1 MSDSITI
8 SPETETMAIE
18 GPEPVDV
25 EAQRAELHAVLHSEL
40 FVRAPALAHLLS
52 YLCEKLFAG
61 EARQIKEYS
70 VGVEVFHR
78 GPSFDQD
85 SDSIVRVEANR
96 LRKRLAEY
104 YAGDGA
110 SHRLHIAIPLGQ
122 YVPQFIPSESRQT
135 EGEPAAADSQ
145 GSGRQGVGSAI
156 TRFAE
161 RRFFRA
167 GRWTWW
173 LVAALALLSLG
184 LGCALLILRQ
194 IKQAPPAAESNPPYA
209 LPEESQFGPPLG
221 EEVRIL
227 AGAGR
232 SFVDHAGKLWN
243 ADAWFD
249 GGTAV
254 KSSVQHIWRTQDPDF
269 YRTSRQGQFSYAIPL
284 KKGIYELRLHFA
296 ETVFGPESTGTGG
309 EGSRLMTVR
318 ANGRTLLTR
327 FDVVADAGASR
338 TADVKVFTDLTPG
351 PDGLLHL
358 EFAGEDGK
366 QAILSAIEI
375 LPGFRGH
382 IRPVRL
388 LARQTPYYSNDS
400 NWWSPDNYFEGGQ
413 LAAYTA
419 PVKGTDDPE
428 LYETE
433 RWGNFSYAIPVS
445 PGTYSVTLH
454 FAVRHGDWDQPSS
467 GENQSPVAHI
477 FEVFCNGNALLKN
490 FNPAREARQTD
501 VVTRK
506 FTDLR
511 PNAQG
516 KLLLSFVP
524 LEGYATVTGI
534 EVLPQ

>member
-1 MSDSITI
+1 
-8 SPETETMAIE
+8 MAIE
-18 GPEPVDV
+18 APESVNI
-25 EAQRAELHAVLHSEL
+25 EAQRAELDVVLHSEC
-40 FVRAPALAHLLS
+40 FTRAPKLAHLLT
-52 YLCEKLFAG
+52 YLCEKLFVG
-61 EARQIKEYS
+61 LSSQIKEYS
-70 VGVEVFHR
+70 VGVEVFNR
-78 GPSFDQD
+78 GSSFDQD

-104 YAGDGA
+104 YAGEGA
-110 SHRLHIAIPLGQ
+110 SHRLHIVIPLGQ
-122 YVPQFIPSESRQT
+122 YVPQFNSVE
-135 EGEPAAADSQ
+135 SQ
-145 GSGRQGVGSAI
+145 GSSQPVVESTAIRRLGRQ
-156 TRFAE
+156 
-161 RRFFRA
+161 FFGA
-167 GRWTWW
+167 GRWSWW
-173 LVAALALLSLG
+173 LVAALALLSVG

-194 IKQAPPAAESNPPYA
+194 MKQATPKAESNQPFA

-232 SFVDHAGKLWN
+232 SFVDHAGKLWS

-249 GGTAV
+249 GGSAV

-269 YRTSRQGQFSYAIPL
+269 YRTSRQGQFRYAIPL

-296 ETVFGPESTGTGG
+296 ESVYDPESSATGG

-318 ANGRTLLTR
+318 ANGKTLLTR

-338 TADVKVFTDLTPG
+338 TADIKVFTDMAPG

-358 EFAGEDGK
+358 EFSGEDGK

-400 NWWSPDNYFEGGQ
+400 NWWSPDNYFQGGQ

-445 PGTYSVTLH
+445 QGTYSVVLH

-467 GENQSPVAHI
+467 DSGENKASVAHI
-477 FEVFCNGNALLKN
+477 FDVFCNGNALLKS
-490 FNPAREARQTD
+490 FNPVSEARQID
-501 VVTRK
+501 VVIRK
-506 FTDLR
+506 FTDQR

-516 KLLLSFVP
+516 KLLLNFVP
-524 LEGYATVTGI
+524 VEGYATVTGI

>member
-1 MSDSITI
+1 
-8 SPETETMAIE
+8 MATE
-18 GPEPVDV
+18 GPEQVDID
-25 EAQRAELHAVLHSEL
+25 AWRAELDAVLHSEC
-40 FVRAPALAHLLS
+40 FTRAPTLAHLLS

-78 GPSFDQD
+78 GASFDQD

-96 LRKRLAEY
+96 LRKRIAEY
-104 YAGDGA
+104 YAGEGA
-110 SHRLHIAIPLGQ
+110 SHRLHISIPVGQ
-122 YVPQFIPSESRQT
+122 YVPQFES
-135 EGEPAAADSQ
+135 AAAREGKKQPALPDSTIASWFRIRNARILRMDEWFRL
-145 GSGRQGVGSAI
+145 SGRRI
-156 TRFAE
+156 
-161 RRFFRA
+161 
-167 GRWTWW
+167 WW
-173 LVAALALLSLG
+173 LVAALALISLG
-184 LGCALLILRQ
+184 LGCALLIMRPL
-194 IKQAPPAAESNPPYA
+194 KQTPPQAASNQSFA
-209 LPEESQFGPPLG
+209 LPEESQFGPPTG

-243 ADAWFD
+243 ADAGFD
-249 GGTAV
+249 GGSAV

-269 YRTSRQGQFSYAIPL
+269 YRTSRQGQFHYAIPL

-296 ETVFGPESTGTGG
+296 ETDYGPESTGTGG
-309 EGSRLMTVR
+309 EGSRLMSVR
-318 ANGRTLLTR
+318 ANGKTLLTR
-327 FDVVADAGASR
+327 FDVAADAGASR
-338 TADVKVFTDLTPG
+338 TADVKVFTDITPAS
-351 PDGLLHL
+351 DGLLHL

-375 LPGFRGH
+375 LPGYRGR

-400 NWWSPDNYFEGGQ
+400 HWWSPDNYFEGGQ
-413 LAAYTA
+413 LAAYTS

-445 PGTYSVTLH
+445 PGTYSVFLH

-467 GENQSPVAHI
+467 SSGEERTPVAHI
-477 FEVFCNGNALLKN
+477 FDVFCNGNSLLKS
-490 FNPAREARQTD
+490 FNPAKEARQTD
-501 VVTRK
+501 VVIRK

-524 LEGYATVTGI
+524 VEGYATVTGI